1 MRKTIIKFPN
11 NAELGT
17 ISKGIGSGSLKITEI
32 LSSGGLEFGQ
42 ANATAF
48 EAQIYDLNKEITGE
62 RIQVFQE
69 VDGDTSQLFDGY
81 VDSCAQNA
89 HEYFSKIQAFDFIGT
104 HRNDNVAGWWEEFWE
119 IRKLRFIRPLEHLLS
134 HS

>member
-1 MRKTIIKFPN
+1 MRKTIIKFPD

-48 EAQIYDLNKEITGE
+48 EAQIYGLNKEITGE

-81 VDSCAQNA
+81 VDSCTQNA

-104 HRNDNVAGWWEEFWE
+104 HRNDNVAGWWEEFWGDSE
-119 IRKLRFIRPLEHLLS
+119 TPIHKTIRHLLS